1 MLFIQTSDQRR
12 ACLDIGEHGLFGA
25 RLADILIPQAP
36 GQTPLIHWIIGN
48 GIDRT
53 IVDNT
58 KGALHPAQEAIGVPQ
73 ALGFLS
79 W

>member
-1 MLFIQTSDQRR
+1 VLFIQTSDQRR

-25 RLADILIPQAP
+25 RLADILVPQAP
-36 GQTPLIHWIIGN
+36 GQTPLIYWIIRN

-58 KGALHPAQEAIGVPQ
+58 EGTLHPAQEAISVSQ
-73 ALGFLS
+73 ALGFLI